1 MKLRGIPGDADEA
14 NVITVSKDQ
23 ELFVDKL
30 KLPNGNDVTFQ
41 RCHKLRQVSGGISD
55 VIIRFACSDRH
66 AGIGDAGYKY

>member
-1 MKLRGIPGDADEA
+1 MRKLLRTLIAEGLTLVHLVWHIRQENLKLRGIPGDADEA

-41 RCHKLRQVSGGISD
+41 RCHRLR
-55 VIIRFACSDRH
+55 
-66 AGIGDAGYKY
+66 